1 MTTGF
6 VPSSE
11 SAIFRG
17 LQLQLGLR
25 ILLAA
30 FIAATLLW
38 QPPDTHLWL
47 HWGVALTYA
56 VVVAAW
62 AVWGLRS
69 AGRSSIEP
77 ARSVPLF
84 MLGADLTVVAVLS
97 VEAGISSPQAWTS
110 DVLQYGLFLIP
121 LIAAAQLDPVIS
133 AIVAV
138 PAVVTFFAINCVNRS
153 VNGDEPWGAIV
164 VTTGVLTGLAAGSV
178 ALSWIQQS
186 NTRTI
191 AGLAQERAGLLEEV
205 ISLEKR
211 ERQSLSERLHDGALQ
226 FVLAAK
232 RDMEEV
238 REGSTE
244 GMDRVE
250 LALGE
255 SSRLLRDVVRELH
268 PEVLARS
275 GLKAALTSLADGIA
289 ARTGLH
295 IDVDAGSWPDDLRTD
310 ADHLLY
316 GAAREFS
323 TNVIK
328 HAKADSLRF
337 TLSRADGRALLR
349 IADDGVGISPDRL
362 AMAVENGHIGFAS
375 VRAKV
380 LAAGG
385 DFEVTGAPGTTI
397 SITLPVPGTD

>member
-1 MTTGF
+1 
-6 VPSSE
+6 
-11 SAIFRG
+11 
-17 LQLQLGLR
+17 
-25 ILLAA
+25 
-30 FIAATLLW
+30 
-38 QPPDTHLWL
+38 
-47 HWGVALTYA
+47 
-56 VVVAAW
+56 
-62 AVWGLRS
+62 
-69 AGRSSIEP
+69 
-77 ARSVPLF
+77 

-275 GLKAALTSLADGIA
+275 GLKAALTSL
-289 ARTGLH
+289 R
-295 IDVDAGSWPDDLRTD
+295 WPQ
-310 ADHLLY
+310 
-316 GAAREFS
+316 
-323 TNVIK
+323 
-328 HAKADSLRF
+328 
-337 TLSRADGRALLR
+337 
-349 IADDGVGISPDRL
+349 
-362 AMAVENGHIGFAS
+362 
-375 VRAKV
+375 
-380 LAAGG
+380 
-385 DFEVTGAPGTTI
+385 
-397 SITLPVPGTD
+397 

>member
-11 SAIFRG
+11 SAMVRG

-38 QPPDTHLWL
+38 QPPDNHLWL

-69 AGRSSIEP
+69 ARRSPAEP
-77 ARSVPLF
+77 ARSVALF

-138 PAVVTFFAINCVNRS
+138 PAIVTFFAINCVNRS
-153 VNGDEPWGAIV
+153 VNDDEPWGSIV
-164 VTTGVLTGLAAGSV
+164 VTTGVLSGLAAGSV

-205 ISLEKR
+205 IGLEKR

-226 FVLAAK
+226 YVLAAK
-232 RDMEEV
+232 REMEEV
-238 REGSTE
+238 REGSTD

-289 ARTGLH
+289 ARTAL
-295 IDVDAGSWPDDLRTD
+295 DVSVDAGSWPDDLRTE

-337 TLSRADGRALLR
+337 TLCRADGRALLR
-349 IADDGVGISPDRL
+349 IADDGVGIPPDRL

-397 SITLPVPGTD
+397 SIALPVPGTD